1 MKILGIETSCDDT
14 AVSLIEIDG
23 ESVRI
28 LANTVHSQIDLHR
41 PYGGVYPLLAKRE
54 HGKNLVPVLAETL
67 NKAGFAQPTKDSRR
81 HSQVLENIGTTLARE
96 PELLTA
102 FRAYVS
108 TIERPDIDLIA
119 VTQGPGLE
127 IALWVGV
134 SFARALSEVWNIPLV
149 PVNHMEGHILVALLR
164 ELKSQKLKVKSEENI
179 IHNSYLITQP
189 AYPALALLISG
200 GHTEMVL
207 MKNIGEYE
215 VVGKTRDDA
224 VGECF
229 DKVARLIS
237 LPYPGG
243 PEISRL
249 ATVARTQN
257 TSSPFPLPRPM
268 MDSHDLDFSFSG
280 LKTAVRYGLDTHGAL
295 SDDERRGLACEV
307 ENAITDVIVAKLARA
322 HDTYTYESLIAGGG
336 VIANTHIRSALE
348 RFAAERSL
356 TLHLPQVDHSTDNA
370 LMISI
375 AGYFKYTQKRP
386 IESDFR
392 ATGGLVIGN

>member
-23 ESVRI
+23 ERVHV

-41 PYGGVYPLLAKRE
+41 PYGGIYPLLAKRE
-54 HGKNLVPVLAETL
+54 HGKNLVPVLAQTL
-67 NKAGFAQPTKDSRR
+67 THTKVEKKSTTELSKNIDS
-81 HSQVLENIGTTLARE
+81 ILARE

-108 TIERPDIDLIA
+108 TIEKPDIDAIA

-134 SFARALSEVWNIPLV
+134 SFARALAEVWGVPVI
-149 PVNHMEGHILVALLR
+149 PVNHMEGHVLVSLLKKESDAR
-164 ELKSQKLKVKSEENI
+164 
-179 IHNSYLITQP
+179 YLIAKP
-189 AYPALALLISG
+189 VLPALALLISG

-207 MKNIGEYE
+207 MRDIGDYS
-215 VVGKTRDDA
+215 VIGKTRDDA

-229 DKVARLIS
+229 DKVARLMD

-249 ATVARTQN
+249 ATDARTRGI
-257 TSSPFPLPRPM
+257 TSPFPLPRPM
-268 MDSHDLDFSFSG
+268 VDSPDLDFSFSG
-280 LKTAVRYGLDTHGAL
+280 LKTAVRYGLEKHGVLTA
-295 SDDERRGLACEV
+295 DERLGLAHEV
-307 ENAITDVIVAKLARA
+307 EDAITDVIVAKLASA
-322 HDTYTYESLIAGGG
+322 HDTHTYQSLIVGGG
-336 VIANTHIRSALE
+336 VIANTHIREALTS
-348 RFAAERSL
+348 FATERSL

-375 AGYFKYTQKRP
+375 VGYFKHIQHRASNP
-386 IESDFR
+386 DFR
-392 ATGGLVIGN
+392 ATGGLVIGD